1 MTAIRQLDTPSRQLA
16 HIHTRCFD
24 FGWSESVFA
33 DLLIKPHH
41 RTYVFESHGEIV
53 SFVVVAVVA
62 GEGEVLTIATD
73 PDYQNRGLARR
84 LLQSVIE
91 TLRREGAESLFLE
104 VATDNLHAISL
115 YESCGFRHSGRRKA
129 YYSRRNAPPVDA
141 HILRLALQD
150 AAPYM

>member
-1 MTAIRQLDTPSRQLA
+1 MSVVRQLDAPSKQLA

-41 RTYVFESHGEIV
+41 RTYVFEADGEIV
-53 SFVVVAVVA
+53 SFVVMAVVA
-62 GEGEVLTIATD
+62 GEGEILSIATD
-73 PDYQNRGLARR
+73 PAYQHKGLARM
-84 LLQSVIE
+84 LLQQVIE
-91 TLRREGAESLFLE
+91 ALRKEGADSLFLE
-104 VATDNLHAISL
+104 VATDNAPAIRL
-115 YESCGFRHSGRRKA
+115 YESCGFERTGRRKA

-150 AAPYM
+150 AAS